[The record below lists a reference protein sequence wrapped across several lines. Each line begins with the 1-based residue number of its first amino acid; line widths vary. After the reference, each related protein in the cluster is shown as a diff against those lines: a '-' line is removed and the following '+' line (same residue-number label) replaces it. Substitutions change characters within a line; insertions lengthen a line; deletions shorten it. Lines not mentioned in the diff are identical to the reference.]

1 MLRALRPLPREVTRL
16 ELLDRP
22 GAPSPELAES
32 LADIGRLNRL
42 GPTRSLLD
50 RVAPFLDRFRQE
62 GHRRPFRVLDI
73 GTGGADIPV
82 ALAGWARA
90 RGCPVTVVA
99 LDAQPEILACVAPS
113 ARRLAEIRLVAG
125 DARHLPIRPHGV
137 DLALCSLTLHHL
149 PESGVVTLLRL
160 MAETARL
167 GFVVSDL
174 RRSRSAY
181 VGAWLATRLISRN
194 RFTRHDGP
202 LSVRRAF
209 TPDELRALSAA
220 AALPDVRW
228 HPAPLFRVIGVYAN
242 GAG

>member
-1 MLRALRPLPREVTRL
+1 MLRALRPLPREVSRL
-16 ELLDRP
+16 ELLDQP
-22 GAPSPELAES
+22 GAPSAELAES
-32 LADIGRLNRL
+32 LADIGRLNRI
-42 GPTRSLLD
+42 GPTRSLLE
-50 RVAPFLDRFRQE
+50 RVAPFLDRFRRE

-90 RGCPVTVVA
+90 RGCPVTVIA
-99 LDAQPEILACVAPS
+99 LDAQPEVLACVATS
-113 ARRLAEIRLVAG
+113 ARRLPEVRLVAG
-125 DARHLPIRPHGV
+125 DARNLPIRPHGV

-149 PESGVVTLLRL
+149 RERDVVTLLRL
-160 MAETARL
+160 MADTARL

-181 VGAWLATRLISRN
+181 LAAWLATRVISRN

-202 LSVRRAF
+202 LSVRRAY
-209 TPDELRALSAA
+209 TPDELRGLSAA

-228 HPAPLFRVIGVYAN
+228 HPAPMFRVIGVFAN
-242 GAG
+242 GAR